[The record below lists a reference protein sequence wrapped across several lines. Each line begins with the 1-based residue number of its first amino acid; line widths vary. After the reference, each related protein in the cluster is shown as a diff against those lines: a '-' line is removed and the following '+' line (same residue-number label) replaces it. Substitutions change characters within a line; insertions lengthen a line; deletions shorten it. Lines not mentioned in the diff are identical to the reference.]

1 MLNII
6 LIIGL
11 IAAALII
18 GIILIQ
24 NPKGGGL
31 ASNFSSSNQMFGVQ
45 RTSEGVEKLTWIF
58 AAVILVVSL
67 VASSYN
73 GASTVGTG
81 KVEAKDAKINELIN
95 APAAKGNATPSAPA
109 TQQPAQ
115 QQPVQQADPAQQQ
128 PTQ

>member
-1 MLNII
+1 MLSII

-95 APAAKGNATPSAPA
+95 APAAKGNTAPTAPA
-109 TQQPAQ
+109 T
-115 QQPVQQADPAQQQ
+115 QQADPAQQADPSQQQ

>member
-1 MLNII
+1 MLSII

-73 GASTVGTG
+73 GASTVGTD

-95 APAAKGNATPSAPA
+95 APAAKGNTTPAAPA
-109 TQQPAQ
+109 APSQDAAQPMT
-115 QQPVQQADPAQQQ
+115 Q
-128 PTQ
+128 PTP

>member
-1 MLNII
+1 MLSII

-95 APAAKGNATPSAPA
+95 APAAKGNAAPTAPA
-109 TQQPAQ
+109 TQQ
-115 QQPVQQADPAQQQ
+115 ADPGQQQ

>member
-1 MLNII
+1 MLSII

-95 APAAKGNATPSAPA
+95 APAAKGNTAPTAPA
-109 TQQPAQ
+109 APAAPSQDAAQPMT
-115 QQPVQQADPAQQQ
+115 Q
-128 PTQ
+128 PTP

>member
-1 MLNII
+1 MLSII
-6 LIIGL
+6 LIVGL

-58 AAVILVVSL
+58 ASVILVVSL
-67 VASSYN
+67 LASSYN
-73 GASTVGTG
+73 GASTASAG
-81 KVEAKDAKINELIN
+81 KVEAKDAKIQELIN
-95 APAAKGNATPSAPA
+95 APAAKGSTAPTAPA
-109 TQQPAQ
+109 TQQPA
-115 QQPVQQADPAQQQ
+115 PQADPGQQ

>member
-1 MLNII
+1 MLNLI

-11 IAAALII
+11 IAALLII

-31 ASNFSSSNQMFGVQ
+31 AANFSSSNQLFGVQ

-67 VASSYN
+67 LASSYN
-73 GASTVGTG
+73 GGT
-81 KVEAKDAKINELIN
+81 AKSGEVNSGDAKTQELIN
-95 APAAKGNATPSAPA
+95 APAPRTNSTAIPQGGGDPTPAPVE
-109 TQQPAQ
+109 QN
-115 QQPVQQADPAQQQ
+115 QAPQK
-128 PTQ
+128 

>member
-109 TQQPAQ
+109 TPSSQTAPSQDGSQPMT
-115 QQPVQQADPAQQQ
+115 Q
-128 PTQ
+128 PTP

>member
-1 MLNII
+1 MLSII

-95 APAAKGNATPSAPA
+95 APAAKGNATPAAPSAPSQDA
-109 TQQPAQ
+109 AQPMT
-115 QQPVQQADPAQQQ
+115 Q
-128 PTQ
+128 PTP

>member
-1 MLNII
+1 MLSII

-73 GASTVGTG
+73 GATTVGTG

-95 APAAKGNATPSAPA
+95 APAAKGNTTPAAPA
-109 TQQPAQ
+109 APSQDAAQPMT
-115 QQPVQQADPAQQQ
+115 Q
-128 PTQ
+128 PTP

>member
-1 MLNII
+1 MLSII

-95 APAAKGNATPSAPA
+95 APSAKGNATPAAPA
-109 TQQPAQ
+109 APSQDAAQPMT
-115 QQPVQQADPAQQQ
+115 Q
-128 PTQ
+128 PTP

>member
-1 MLNII
+1 MLSII

-95 APAAKGNATPSAPA
+95 APAAKGNTTPAAPA
-109 TQQPAQ
+109 APSQDAAQPMT
-115 QQPVQQADPAQQQ
+115 Q
-128 PTQ
+128 PTP

>member
-1 MLNII
+1 MLSII

-95 APAAKGNATPSAPA
+95 APAAKGNATPAAPA
-109 TQQPAQ
+109 APSQDAAQPMT
-115 QQPVQQADPAQQQ
+115 Q
-128 PTQ
+128 PTP

>member
-1 MLNII
+1 MLSII

-95 APAAKGNATPSAPA
+95 APAAKGNTAPA
-109 TQQPAQ
+109 APAAPSQDAAQPMT
-115 QQPVQQADPAQQQ
+115 Q
-128 PTQ
+128 PTP